1 MWIRKFH
8 KDDEEDTRSP
18 IPTQVVSNEE
28 FIPRPQ
34 TLQQKKVESLIQS
47 LAEKCSK
54 QIGLTR
60 RDFLKTTNGM
70 AVAFIAMNEV
80 FGKYFN
86 VQAEE
91 MIDPDA
97 IKELWPNK
105 EFIFD
110 VQTHHVATG
119 KKEPLGFRV
128 MAWPFN
134 DELKGKKPQKGDLN
148 FNNYVKEVFL
158 DSDVSVACLSGV
170 ASRVLDVINVDEMVE
185 ARNTIN
191 EMSGSERMVCHG
203 PIAPYTPNF
212 LQEAERQALDLNI
225 DAWKFYPGVFNTAG
239 EYNWWLDDED
249 AIYPFYEKIQDW
261 GKNIVCVHKGLPFM
275 RRLKPGQSDHTH
287 PRDIKKASLDHPG
300 ITFVIYH
307 SAFKD
312 ENQYLSQEDEYL
324 GDKAYLPY
332 TTDLC
337 KDRID
342 NPNMTNVFMEL
353 GTSFGH
359 TVITHP
365 KICAHLLGQIIQAF
379 GADHILFGTDSIWWG
394 SPQWQIEAFRRFQIP
409 IEMQEKFGYAAISDE
424 DKAKILGLNAAK
436 LYGINVE
443 ERRQQLVSDRMTK
456 IKEVYLAEGGSP
468 SNNVYGWVMS

>member
-1 MWIRKFH
+1 MWVRKFH
-8 KDDEEDTRSP
+8 KDDKEDTRSP

-28 FIPRPQ
+28 FVPRPQ

-54 QIGLTR
+54 KIGLTR

-91 MIDPDA
+91 MVDPDV
-97 IKELWPNK
+97 INELWPKK

-110 VQTHHVATG
+110 VKTHHVATG

-134 DELKGKKPQKGDLN
+134 EELKGKKPQKGDLN

-239 EYNWWLDDED
+239 EYNRWLD
-249 AIYPFYEKIQDW
+249 
-261 GKNIVCVHKGLPFM
+261 
-275 RRLKPGQSDHTH
+275 

-337 KDRID
+337 KDRIE

-443 ERRQQLVSDRMTK
+443 QRRQQLVSDRMTK